1 MDGARLC
8 RSLLVVVFVRRYS
21 PLISLSC
28 FAHTG
33 PSREHAAP
41 SRNGE
46 VMVLIAALP
55 RLDLASTRPERA
67 SLRVRCNSAS
77 PGSQSTLCLDI
88 VRFGPTRG
96 QALVRPDAPGLTDI
110 SAGSASNSHSDGDPD
125 GQ

>member
-21 PLISLSC
+21 PLISLNG

-41 SRNGE
+41 SRNCE

-55 RLDLASTRPERA
+55 RLDLACTRPERA
-67 SLRVRCNSAS
+67 SLRVRCNSAG

-88 VRFGPTRG
+88 VRFGLTRG

-110 SAGSASNSHSDGDPD
+110 SATHDPSTNSSQRDPS
-125 GQ
+125 

>member
-21 PLISLSC
+21 PHLPQLLRTYGSLS
-28 FAHTG
+28 G
-33 PSREHAAP
+33 AAP
-41 SRNGE
+41 SRNCE
-46 VMVLIAALP
+46 VTVLIAALR
-55 RLDLASTRPERA
+55 RLDRACTRPERA

-110 SAGSASNSHSDGDPD
+110 SATHDPSSDGDPD